1 MVKEELIQRSP
12 LRLFDQSI
20 HGGLKA
26 GEIGVIASQRG
37 IGKTSVLVQLA
48 LDKLLQGKKIIH
60 VSFSRQTQYILAWYK
75 DIFDEFINAKDLEN
89 ADDIMD
95 EVVKNRVLMNFNQD
109 VISKEQIIK
118 SLRALIVE
126 GCFKADTIII
136 DGFDFYKAS
145 YDLINGVK
153 TFAQE
158 LEISVWYSCNV
169 KEDNQ
174 QYYDKEKIPLVLK
187 DLADIIDV
195 VIVLDPKPDFI
206 EFSISK
212 DRDSQEIK
220 AVTMRLDP
228 ETLLISEN
236 T

>member
-26 GEIGVIASQRG
+26 GEIGIIASQRG

-75 DIFDEFINAKDLEN
+75 DIFDEFTNAKDLEN

-95 EVVKNRVLMNFNQD
+95 EVVKNRVLINFNQD

-118 SLRALIVE
+118 TLRALIVE

-153 TFAQE
+153 AFAQE
-158 LEISVWYSCNV
+158 LEVSVWYSCTV

-174 QYYDKEKIPLVLK
+174 PYYDGEKIPFVLK
-187 DLADIIDV
+187 DLADIFDV
-195 VIVLDPKPDFI
+195 IIVLEPKPDFI

-212 DRDSQEIK
+212 DRNSHENK

-228 ETLLISEN
+228 NTLLISQN
-236 T
+236 